1 MFSKLFE
8 ERDKTISLLV
18 KLGDC
23 ISRSLRENLILF
35 SIDSN
40 NSQVTYLSES
50 NKVINGNYTID
61 SDVKL
66 TNIKVKDTSI
76 FEDGEEYDSFV
87 NDKIHTFVE
96 SIHYGEYSSADSSF
110 DDILSLW
117 ENRLK
122 LSSVQKRLYEKS
134 LKLEA
139 LESIVKSEPF
149 QKLVEV
155 TPQLKDFLSED
166 K

>member
-23 ISRSLRENLILF
+23 LSRSLRENVTLF

-50 NKVINGNYTID
+50 NKVISGDFKID
-61 SDVKL
+61 KDVKI
-66 TNIKVKDTSI
+66 NKIKVQDSSI
-76 FEDGEEYDSFV
+76 FEDGQEYDSFV
-87 NDKIHTFVE
+87 NEKIHSFVE
-96 SIHYGEYSSADSSF
+96 GIHYGEYSSADNSF

-122 LSSVQKRLYEKS
+122 LGSVQRRLYEKTTR
-134 LKLEA
+134 
-139 LESIVKSEPF
+139 LESLENILESAEF
-149 QKLVEV
+149 QK
-155 TPQLKDFLSED
+155 
-166 K
+166 

>member
-23 ISRSLRENLILF
+23 LSRSLRENTTLF

-40 NSQVTYLSES
+40 NSEVTYLTES
-50 NKVINGNYTID
+50 NKVISGKFTID
-61 SDVKL
+61 KDVTL
-66 TNIKVKDTSI
+66 NNIKVQDSSI
-76 FEDGEEYDSFV
+76 FEDGNEYDNFI

-96 SIHYGEYSSADSSF
+96 NIHYGEYSSADQSF

-122 LSSVQKRLYEKS
+122 LGSVQRKLYEKS
-134 LKLEA
+134 ISF
-139 LESIVKSEPF
+139 SIIDLAHSEHTN
-149 QKLVEV
+149 KW
-155 TPQLKDFLSED
+155 SG
-166 K
+166 